1 VSRPWPRPSPPK
13 RNQRAGVYDA
23 LMPSRQSGRRT
34 RIVAT
39 LGPASNR
46 EPMLSRVLSA
56 GVDVVRLNFSHGTH
70 EVHAETI
77 RLVRKASAKIGWPI
91 AILQDLG
98 GPKIRV
104 GLIEGGSIH
113 IRRGQI
119 LVLDPACQVGN
130 AERVGISLAAI
141 AGLVKP
147 NSRLLLDDGHIEMRV
162 RAIEDSTVVCR
173 VVRGREL
180 REHKGVNLP
189 GIDLHVDALTAKDIE
204 DLKFGVKQGVDL
216 VALSF
221 VRRAEDILLVK
232 DRIRRLK
239 GSQPVIAKLE
249 RPAALEHL
257 DSILDA
263 ADGVMVARGDM
274 AVELSPEQVPVMQKR
289 VIAHAMAHGK
299 AVITATQM
307 LESMVNSP
315 RPTRAEA
322 SDVANAILDGTD
334 AVMLSEETAAGD
346 YPVEAVRTMHRI
358 ALAIER
364 SGTPGPPLPALQEIG
379 NVPRAVALSAVRVA
393 DSLHAVRLI
402 VFTQAGSSARYV
414 SKCRPRTP
422 ILAATT
428 RPEVARQMQMLYG
441 VRSME
446 IPVATNTDEM
456 FKVAEREAVRRGQV
470 KKGDLVVFVFGQ
482 PLSVTGGTNTIK
494 VHTIG

>member
-1 VSRPWPRPSPPK
+1 M
-13 RNQRAGVYDA
+13 QR
-23 LMPSRQSGRRT
+23 RQSGRRT

-70 EVHAETI
+70 EEHAETI
-77 RLVRKASAKIGWPI
+77 RLVRRACARIGWPV

-98 GPKIRV
+98 GPKIRI
-104 GLIEGGSIH
+104 GLIEGNWIPLK
-113 IRRGQI
+113 RGQ
-119 LVLDPACQVGN
+119 LVTLDPNVALGN
-130 AERVGISLAAI
+130 RERLGVSLPNI
-141 AGLVKP
+141 ARLVKP
-147 NSRLLLDDGHIEMRV
+147 NGRLLLDDGHIELRV
-162 RAIEDSTVVCR
+162 NRIEGDAVVCR

-189 GIDLHVDALTAKDIE
+189 GIDLHVDALTEKDKV
-204 DLKFGVKQGVDL
+204 DLKFGIEQGVDL

-221 VRRAEDILLVK
+221 VQSANDVRLVK
-232 DRIRRLK
+232 ELIRKLK
-239 GSQPVIAKLE
+239 GTQPVIAKLE

-257 DSILDA
+257 ESILET

-299 AVITATQM
+299 PVITATQM
-307 LESMVNSP
+307 LESMVSSP

-346 YPVEAVRTMHRI
+346 YPVEAVKTMHRI

-364 SGTPGPPLPALQEIG
+364 SHTPGPPLPALQEVG
-379 NVPRAVALSAVRVA
+379 EVPRAIALSACRMA
-393 DSLHAVRLI
+393 DSLQAARLI
-402 VFTQAGSSARYV
+402 VFTSTGSSARYV
-414 SKCRPRTP
+414 SKCRPRTL
-422 ILAATT
+422 ILAATMDE
-428 RPEVARQMQMLYG
+428 RVARQMQVLYG
-441 VRSME
+441 VRTME
-446 IPVATNTDEM
+446 IPLATSTEEM
-456 FKVAEREAVRRGQV
+456 FGLAEREAIKHGQV
-470 KKGDLVVFVFGQ
+470 KVGELVVFVFGQ
-482 PLSVTGGTNTIK
+482 PLNNPGGTNSINI
-494 VHTIG
+494 HTVGGFTSQP

>member
-1 VSRPWPRPSPPK
+1 MPR
-13 RNQRAGVYDA
+13 
-23 LMPSRQSGRRT
+23 RQSGRRT

-46 EPMLSRVLSA
+46 EPVLSRVLAA

-70 EVHAETI
+70 PEHAETI
-77 RLVRKASAKIGWPI
+77 RLVRDASRRIGWPI

-113 IRRGQI
+113 LRRGQM
-119 LVLDPACQVGN
+119 LVLDPHCKMGN
-130 AERVGISLAAI
+130 ATRVGISLPAI
-141 AGLVKP
+141 AKLVKP
-147 NSRLLLDDGHIEMRV
+147 RNRLLLDDGHIEMRV
-162 RAIEDSTVVCR
+162 VAIDGDCVECR

-204 DLKFGVKQGVDL
+204 DLKFGIAQGVDL

-221 VRRAEDILLVK
+221 VRQAADIVLVK
-232 DRIRRLK
+232 ERIRRLK
-239 GSQPVIAKLE
+239 GTQPVIAKLE
-249 RPAALEHL
+249 RPAALDHL

-299 AVITATQM
+299 PVVTATQM
-307 LESMVNSP
+307 LESMVSSP

-346 YPVEAVRTMHRI
+346 YPVDAVKTMHRI

-364 SGTPGPPLPALQEIG
+364 SHTPGPPLPALQEIG
-379 NVPRAVALSAVRVA
+379 EVPRAIALSAVRMA
-393 DSLHAVRLI
+393 DSLQAARLI
-402 VFTQAGSSARYV
+402 VFTQTGSSARFV
-414 SKCRPRTP
+414 SKCRPRTL

-428 RPEVARQMQMLYG
+428 REEVARQLQVLYG
-441 VRSME
+441 VRTMVV
-446 IPVATNTDEM
+446 PTAQDTDEL
-456 FKVAEREAVRRGQV
+456 FGIASREAMRRGQV
-470 KKGDLVVFVFGQ
+470 RKGDLVVFVFGQ
-482 PLSVTGGTNTIK
+482 PLSTPGGTNTIK
-494 VHTIG
+494 IHTVG

>member
-1 VSRPWPRPSPPK
+1 
-13 RNQRAGVYDA
+13 
-23 LMPSRQSGRRT
+23 
-34 RIVAT
+34 
-39 LGPASNR
+39 
-46 EPMLSRVLSA
+46 MLSRVLSA

-70 EVHAETI
+70 EEHAETI
-77 RLVRKASAKIGWPI
+77 RLVRRASAKIGWPI

-98 GPKIRV
+98 GPKIRI
-104 GLIEGGSIH
+104 GLIDGGSIH
-113 IRRGQI
+113 IRRGQV
-119 LVLDPACQVGN
+119 LVLDPKCERGN
-130 AERVGISLAAI
+130 AERVGISLRSI
-141 AGLVKP
+141 ASLVKP
-147 NSRLLLDDGHIEMRV
+147 KSRLLLDDGHIEMRV
-162 RAIEDSTVVCR
+162 TAVAGDKVVCR

-189 GIDLHVDALTAKDIE
+189 GIDLHVDTLTPKDID
-204 DLKFGVKQGVDL
+204 DLKFGVQLGVDM

-221 VRRAEDILLVK
+221 VRNAEDITQVK
-232 DRIRRLK
+232 ERIRRL
-239 GSQPVIAKLE
+239 GGTQPLIAKLE

-289 VIAHAMAHGK
+289 VIAHAMAHGR

-334 AVMLSEETAAGD
+334 AVMLSEETATGD

-358 ALAIER
+358 AVAIER

-379 NVPRAVALSAVRVA
+379 LVPRAVALSAVRVA

-402 VFTQAGSSARYV
+402 VFTQVGTSALYV
-414 SKCRPRTP
+414 SKCRPQTP
-422 ILAATT
+422 ILAATHK
-428 RPEVARQMQMLYG
+428 PEVSRRMQVLYG

-446 IPVATNTDEM
+446 IPEARNTDEM
-456 FKVAEREAVRRGQV
+456 FKLAEREAVRRGQV

-482 PLSVTGGTNTIK
+482 PLRTPGGTNSIK
-494 VHTIG
+494 IHTIA